1 MKRVRRPKKAIKIEV
16 SLSIKFF
23 TTKMSITLSH
33 QMFASLS
40 KSCQNEILEA
50 FSTTSLAVVKKMLSM
65 NENTAFESASLTY
78 GKPLVL
84 PNYNRTNEVMS
95 EPLVEPL
102 AEPLAE
108 PMPEPM
114 PENKVVRIAS
124 NFPIAKSTDLYS
136 TAHYSVIGKICHEI
150 DAGLFV
156 SNCKSVDWSKG
167 SRYHHMNWDVKR
179 VVMIVNQ
186 LKPATSLE
194 VDQALPTMDRH
205 RVTAI
210 LRELRKQGILIV
222 N

>member
-1 MKRVRRPKKAIKIEV
+1 MKRVRRPMKVIKIEV
-16 SLSIKFF
+16 SVCINFF

-50 FSTTSLAVVKKMLSM
+50 FSTTSLDVVKKLLNM
-65 NENTAFESASLTY
+65 NKNTAFESASLTY

-84 PNYNRTNEVMS
+84 PNYNRGNDVMA
-95 EPLVEPL
+95 EPV
-102 AEPLAE
+102 AEPLAKA
-108 PMPEPM
+108 EPM

-124 NFPIAKSTDLYS
+124 NFPVAKSTDLYS
-136 TAHYSVIGKICHEI
+136 TAHYSVIGKICQEI
-150 DAGLFV
+150 DEGLFV
-156 SNCKSVDWSKG
+156 SNSKSIDWSQG
-167 SRYHHMNWDVKR
+167 SRYHHKNWDVMR

-186 LKPATSLE
+186 LKPATSLQ